1 MDNHDIDLNEL
12 MQRESERVEWKQN
25 VASIDDVI
33 KTIVAFSND
42 YSNLGG
48 GYVVCGAKEC
58 KDAQGFPAVC
68 LEGLTAN
75 RLKEIEE
82 KTLSDLRQKVDPEI
96 VPTTRILPAEDES
109 KRVLV
114 FVVPST
120 GYAHCYRSDSHDSS
134 RYYIR
139 VGSNTIEARNGL
151 MRELMVRKR
160 QLEPWDKRAC
170 PNATDSA
177 IDVFLLRDYLYK
189 MRLATRETDIRSF
202 ISDQIKISDFVPPL
216 CVKPSLVS
224 QMQVRNFA
232 ILMFCANPL
241 EFIDGVYTELSIYR
255 GIDRSEPS
263 AERHQITGT
272 IVNQANRIIELL
284 NAEAYVAFDKTD
296 EIPNQNKYPIR
307 ALQEA
312 VVNAIVHRDYE
323 MPQPTKITV
332 FEDRI
337 EILSPGRLPYT
348 IDQEKFVQG
357 KAHPHWRNQRL
368 AYFFN
373 KLQLAQAEGQ
383 GIPTILRLM
392 KEEGCP
398 SPIFHIEEERV
409 ICVLPAHPRH
419 KAIKELHAIEQL
431 VVLGNNDEAFQRL
444 IQLVKTDNYN
454 YRALDLLANVSLIL
468 KRERDLYSLF
478 SEIDMQFDRLPPN
491 TILSIAESFSISKDQ
506 QITGFSLKLIELAM
520 QSRLEEKQILKAVL
534 NLKKLNQ
541 DEEIVKYLDE
551 IFTRQAASAQNSS
564 LLEERGRAH
573 LALAKKCISSAQNP
587 DLHRTMKAKAW
598 EESRRYL
605 NLAENDLN
613 QALNLSSSPIE
624 KDYIKKDIRYMKS
637 LMNQARKPGFSRN
650 R

>member
-1 MDNHDIDLNEL
+1 MNNHDIDLNEL
-12 MQRESERVEWKQN
+12 MQRESERVEWKHN

-68 LEGLTAN
+68 LEGLMAN

-96 VPTTRILPAEDES
+96 VPTIRVLPTADES
-109 KRVLV
+109 RRVLI

-120 GYAHCYRSDSHDSS
+120 GYAHCYRSDSNDASH
-134 RYYIR
+134 YYIR
-139 VGSNTIEARNGL
+139 MGSNTIEARNGL

-170 PNATDSA
+170 SNATDSA

-189 MRLATRETDIRSF
+189 MKLATLESDIRSF
-202 ISDQIKISDFVPPL
+202 ISDQVKISDFVPPL
-216 CVKPSLVS
+216 CVKPNMVS
-224 QMQVRNFA
+224 QMQARNYA

-241 EFIDGVYTELSIYR
+241 EYIDGAYTELSIYR

-272 IVNQANRIIELL
+272 IVNQAIRAIELL
-284 NAEAYVAFDKTD
+284 NAEAYTAFDKTD

-357 KAHPHWRNQRL
+357 KAHPHWRNQSL

-409 ICVLPAHPRH
+409 ICELPAHPRH

-431 VVLGNNDEAFQRL
+431 VVLGNSEEAFQRL
-444 IQLVKTDNYN
+444 YRLVNTDNYN
-454 YRALDLLANVSLIL
+454 YRALELLANVSLIL
-468 KRERDLYSLF
+468 KRENDLYDLF
-478 SEIDMQFDRLPPN
+478 TEMGLQFDRLPPN
-491 TILSIAESFSISKDQ
+491 TILSIAESFSTSKDQ
-506 QITGFSLKLIELAM
+506 QLAGFSLKLINLAM
-520 QSRLEEKQILKAVL
+520 QSRLEERQILKAVL

-551 IFTRQAASAQNSS
+551 IFIRQSSAAQNPS
-564 LLEERGRAH
+564 LLEERGRAY
-573 LALAKKCISSAQNP
+573 LALATKCITSAQNP
-587 DLHRTMKAKAW
+587 RLQRNIKAKAW

-605 NLAENDLN
+605 ELADKDLK
-613 QALNLSSSPIE
+613 QALELSLSPIE
-624 KDYIKKDIRYMKS
+624 KDYIKRDIRYMNS
-637 LMNQARKPGFSRN
+637 LMKKVRK
-650 R
+650 